1 MEITP
6 QHVLTFLLLAI
17 ASGRVAYSL
26 VNDEIFRPLREWI
39 WLRHAPES
47 EMIYEY
53 GADGDRSTPARAW
66 HRQPSGP
73 VANIGH
79 VDERYAYDPDLPLRT
94 PTFLG
99 KLIGC
104 PYCMSFW
111 TSAAAM
117 LAWWALGDNVIYPA
131 APLALWA
138 AANTYAV
145 KGL

>member
-1 MEITP
+1 MHISLQDLATFA
-6 QHVLTFLLLAI
+6 VLAL

-26 VNDEIFRPLREWI
+26 VHDEIFRPLREWI
-39 WLRHAPES
+39 WLRYAPES
-47 EMIYEY
+47 ETIYEY
-53 GADGDRSTPARAW
+53 GADGDRSTPARSW
-66 HRQPSGP
+66 HRLRNGDGTDIDAPFP
-73 VANIGH
+73 F
-79 VDERYAYDPDLPLRT
+79 AYIPEEPLRT

-104 PYCMSFW
+104 PYCMSMW
-111 TSAAAM
+111 TSTVAL

-131 APLALWA
+131 APFALWA